1 MRTEKYNAVITKGPK
16 PFTGDKTKR
25 RKFVESLLQKIS
37 QQYPGRRVEN
47 LISDM
52 TGISTYAVKAWR
64 ERGIAKPHRALI
76 AQLSGIPLEEIQ
88 AAHGSL

>member
-1 MRTEKYNAVITKGPK
+1 MRNPKYNTVTKGPK
-16 PFTGDKTKR
+16 PFTGNKEIR
-25 RKFVESLLQKIS
+25 RQFVERLLNSIAAK
-37 QQYPGRRVEN
+37 YPNRRVEN

-64 ERGIAKPHRALI
+64 ERGIAKSKRELI